1 MSSSLQ
7 EFYNLPRRDLLTQG
21 ASIPRLLTA
30 PLGDALDIHSCDG
43 SGMVLRR
50 EAIQSIGEW
59 PTNSVADDSMCSRM
73 LMNAGWKLVLVN
85 EEVQTGI
92 LPDTMV
98 GYLKQKTRWVSTS
111 LCSSKLRLTS

>member
-1 MSSSLQ
+1 
-7 EFYNLPRRDLLTQG
+7 
-21 ASIPRLLTA
+21 
-30 PLGDALDIHSCDG
+30 
-43 SGMVLRR
+43 MVLRR